1 MRRKR
6 ARTIYWLS
14 LVGCAAMA
22 IFGPRL
28 GAVQS
33 TAAMAFAPVSH
44 PANRLGHWLAGGLAE
59 EPAIDPGSPG
69 APREL
74 TLIAEENLRLRQQV
88 AQLTGELERLK
99 QIHVDR
105 QRLGQDILPWCAPVS
120 VVGSDG
126 DVLQVVN
133 RSSTRLEVGMPALH
147 YGPVHTGVAGV
158 VSAVG
163 LPGAQVRLITD
174 PAVRIEGR
182 FGRFDTAGN
191 FVTLDT
197 EAPLIEGAGSG
208 LCQVARAKRQDLDR
222 VELRPGDWAVQADAR
237 FPEEMLYFR
246 IGEVVAIEDIPDE
259 PGFARVVI
267 RPAVD
272 LRAAKELMILA
283 R

>member
-14 LVGCAAMA
+14 LMGCAAMA

-44 PANRLGHWLAGGLAE
+44 PANRLGHWLVGGFAE
-59 EPAIDPGSPG
+59 EPTVDPVSPE

-74 TLIAEENLRLRQQV
+74 SLVARENLRLREQV
-88 AQLTGELERLK
+88 AQLTGQLEHLK
-99 QIHVDR
+99 QIHADR
-105 QRLGQDILPWCAPVS
+105 SRLGQDILPWCAPVT
-120 VVGSDG
+120 VLGSDG

-133 RSSTRLEVGMPALH
+133 RSSTRLEVEMPALH

-158 VSAVG
+158 VTAVG

-174 PAVRIEGR
+174 PAIRIEGR
-182 FGRFDTAGN
+182 FGRFDADGN
-191 FVTLDT
+191 FVQLDT
-197 EAPLIEGAGSG
+197 EAPLIEGAGDG

-222 VELRPGDWAVQADAR
+222 VALQPGDWAVQADAR
-237 FPEEMLYFR
+237 FPEEMLNFR
-246 IGEVVAIEDIPDE
+246 IGQVVAIEDIPDE
-259 PGFARVVI
+259 PGFARVLI